1 MSKKFYNRVTK
12 HNRVQAV
19 PSKLIKTKTGEVI
32 LYDLYMM
39 K

>member
-19 PSKLIKTKTGEVI
+19 PSKVIETREGKVI
-32 LYDLYMM
+32 LYDLYMI